1 MSGTLAMAKSV
12 DSASR
17 SRPVVQVGPEAKTA
31 IEDILPDVSPD
42 ISPDISPLVVNNKV
56 AKVTLNAPPS
66 RCPQWFN
73 LAMQYFSPDDW
84 DTIDFL
90 LYRESRC
97 LLQALNPKDTN
108 GKPSY
113 SLFQINGFWCNPSK
127 HYDQGFLQQ
136 HGVLATCDELF
147 EPETQFRAARALY
160 EEGLSR
166 YGMGWHSWG
175 SYPETR

>member
-12 DSASR
+12 DSDSR
-17 SRPVVQVGPEAKTA
+17 SRPVVQVSPEAKTA
-31 IEDILPDVSPD
+31 IAVVTPDVLPDVSP
-42 ISPDISPLVVNNKV
+42 LVLHDRV
-56 AKVTLNAPPS
+56 AKVTLKAPPS
-66 RCPQWFN
+66 RCPQWFD

-97 LLQALNPKDTN
+97 LVGALNPKDTN
-108 GKPSY
+108 GMPSY

-136 HGVLATCDELF
+136 QGVLATCDELF